1 MSYLFRVAHS
11 EHLFDFSAEEK
22 IERPTKHHPQL
33 GSKARK
39 LREID
44 GSPKPPG
51 GETGKVY
58 SKYSGHTGPTPY
70 RRELPLAFINE
81 RLERPAKN
89 SGFDI
94 FGGDAA
100 FAQSMLGCRRV
111 KLSGLSIWHRDRVA
125 RCPKASGSR
134 NR

>member
-51 GETGKVY
+51 DETGKVD

-70 RRELPLAFINE
+70 RRELSLAFINE

-94 FGGDAA
+94 SRGDAA
-100 FAQSMLGCRRV
+100 FTQSMLGCRRMKV
-111 KLSGLSIWHRDRVA
+111 PRLSPDIS
-125 RCPKASGSR
+125 
-134 NR
+134 

>member
-11 EHLFDFSAEEK
+11 EHLFAFSAEEK

-58 SKYSGHTGPTPY
+58 SKYSGHTGTW
-70 RRELPLAFINE
+70 RAF
-81 RLERPAKN
+81 K
-89 SGFDI
+89 
-94 FGGDAA
+94 
-100 FAQSMLGCRRV
+100 SMLCTSASTNLTWRRIRR
-111 KLSGLSIWHRDRVA
+111 SGVTISTR
-125 RCPKASGSR
+125 
-134 NR
+134 